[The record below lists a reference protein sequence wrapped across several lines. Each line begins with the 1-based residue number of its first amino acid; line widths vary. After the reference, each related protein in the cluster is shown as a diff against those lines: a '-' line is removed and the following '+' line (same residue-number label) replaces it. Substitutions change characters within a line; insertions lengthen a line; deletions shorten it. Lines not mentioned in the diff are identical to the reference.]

1 MTTHFFLAQICNH
14 CLTTCCLCVLLIG
27 NMNFS
32 LEYALEYT
40 SLDVMV
46 IDVVVANR
54 PFASVPHS
62 MK

>member
-1 MTTHFFLAQICNH
+1 
-14 CLTTCCLCVLLIG
+14 
-27 NMNFS
+27 MNFS